1 MKKIY
6 QIMLM
11 VLLGICCAGN
21 VSAEAAKNVL
31 WSSYSPNG
39 SAFSKTVSSVD
50 LTRQTIR
57 AEIDLSSCKYTNEGI
72 LSIGG
77 DISVWYGSHNIHLY
91 YTPSSRRLQLNW
103 VNMQQTSVRSEY
115 TLTSTDLTVE
125 LDKEGLHINGE
136 LMASYTADAMWEL
149 YALGSLT
156 VGSLEGNTRSWATY
170 KEVSVITPDES
181 GDGGGTTGDGTPAV
195 GEKYYISVAGNPNSV
210 FTVNSTAN
218 DAPILVESLANTTNQ
233 QWRLE
238 YEETA
243 SEYSYRLVNEYSGKA
258 LDMACDGETKPPLQW
273 QVEKGNANQLF
284 SFEPQDDG
292 SYKICVS
299 FKGVPYY
306 LTVTDG
312 SPVSTTSQDNAVS
325 YVFTKAEGGSEPPI
339 QEERIFDISFISDQ
353 QKLGDY
359 KEDAHA
365 TFIPYASTAD
375 MNATRSTTLR
385 GSHRRRR

>member
-50 LTRQTIR
+50 LTKQTIR

-103 VNMQQTSVRSEY
+103 VNMQQTSVQSDC

-181 GDGGGTTGDGTPAV
+181 GDGGGTTQGGRIKMRSSPKVLT
-195 GEKYYISVAGNPNSV
+195 GNFRPS
-210 FTVNSTAN
+210 
-218 DAPILVESLANTTNQ
+218 
-233 QWRLE
+233 
-238 YEETA
+238 
-243 SEYSYRLVNEYSGKA
+243 
-258 LDMACDGETKPPLQW
+258 
-273 QVEKGNANQLF
+273 QL
-284 SFEPQDDG
+284 SFFL
-292 SYKICVS
+292 S
-299 FKGVPYY
+299 
-306 LTVTDG
+306 
-312 SPVSTTSQDNAVS
+312 
-325 YVFTKAEGGSEPPI
+325 
-339 QEERIFDISFISDQ
+339 
-353 QKLGDY
+353 
-359 KEDAHA
+359 
-365 TFIPYASTAD
+365 
-375 MNATRSTTLR
+375 
-385 GSHRRRR
+385 